1 MSSTAR
7 RRLRLAPQARREAIL
22 VAARTAF
29 ARRAYDRV
37 GVVDVATTAGTS
49 EALLY
54 RYFHSK
60 AELYAA
66 VVAADT
72 GALLAQRDAALAAL
86 GPAASTRDAVRTT
99 LLVYLTEPAGWV
111 SGVPTEPREA
121 VAVRQRA
128 RAAWQDGLTALVGPT
143 GGRRRDYALDG
154 FLGLVE
160 SVSRAWRAAGQPPT
174 EVPDVVSVCLGA
186 LEGALAAA
194 RR

>member
-1 MSSTAR
+1 MSSTAG

-60 AELYAA
+60 AELYAS

-72 GALLAQRDAALAAL
+72 GALLAQRDAVLAAL
-86 GPAASTRDAVRTT
+86 GPAPSPREAVRAT
-99 LLVYLTEPAGWV
+99 LLVYLSDPAGWV

-121 VAVRQRA
+121 AAVRQHA
-128 RAAWQDGLTALVGPT
+128 RAAWREGLTRLLERT
-143 GGRRRDYALDG
+143 GERRRDYALDG
-154 FLGLVE
+154 FFGFVE
-160 SVSRAWRAAGQPPT
+160 SVSAVWRAAGRPT
-174 EVPDVVSVCLGA
+174 DEVPDVVAVCLGA
-186 LEGALAAA
+186 LEGALAAPG
-194 RR
+194 R